1 MDKPTLG
8 GPSLPK
14 LPPKNTETSPP
25 SHWSLWAQRL
35 ELSPAA
41 EPPGPWSSSSHHT
54 GISEYAPFRGG
65 PLTPPAQDYRKSPNY
80 DSAPASPTG
89 RTGPRGKKKT
99 NRSQPPLAK
108 IPLRKKKKNK
118 TKRLNLKNRSGCAC
132 GDPDVHTQTHGC
144 ANASHACV
152 YSHRGGANINTGAI
166 LDLKIFMDHSNRL
179 PQVQNKNLF
188 SAA

>member
-1 MDKPTLG
+1 MTVL
-8 GPSLPK
+8 
-14 LPPKNTETSPP
+14 
-25 SHWSLWAQRL
+25 QRL
-35 ELSPAA
+35 P
-41 EPPGPWSSSSHHT
+41 
-54 GISEYAPFRGG
+54 RGG
-65 PLTPPAQDYRKSPNY
+65 R
-80 DSAPASPTG
+80 G
-89 RTGPRGKKKT
+89 RERKKKKRPVST
-99 NRSQPPLAK
+99 PFSQDPTK
-108 IPLRKKKKNK
+108 EEKKNK